1 MFAPFR
7 NRVDAGR
14 ALAERLR
21 DYADRPDVLVLA
33 LPRGGVP
40 VGFEVA
46 LALHV
51 PMDVFIVRKLG
62 VPGHEELAMGAI
74 ASGGVRVVNQ
84 SVVKSLGITGAILDK
99 AAQRE
104 HRELERREE
113 AYRSGRS
120 APHVRDRI
128 VILVDDGVAT
138 GSTMYAA
145 IAALRQLGAKKFVV
159 ATPTI
164 SSETFREMGR
174 EADDVVAVIAPEEFH
189 GVGQWYEDFA
199 QTSDEEV
206 VGLLESASRIPAGY
220 SAIREAEP
228 NRDLT

>member
-7 NRVDAGR
+7 DRVDAGR

-21 DYADRPDVLVLA
+21 EYAGRPEVLVLA

-40 VGFEVA
+40 VAFEVA
-46 LALHV
+46 LALQA

-74 ASGGVRVVNQ
+74 ASGGVRALNR
-84 SVVKSLGITGAILDK
+84 SVVESLGITDAVLDT

-104 HRELERREE
+104 QRELERREQ
-113 AYRSGRS
+113 AYRFGRP
-120 APHVRDRI
+120 APDVRDRV
-128 VILVDDGVAT
+128 VILIDDGVAT

-145 IAALRQLGAKKFVV
+145 ISALRQLGAGSIVV

-164 SSETFREMGR
+164 SSETFREMRR
-174 EADDVVAVIAPEEFH
+174 EADNVVAVIAPEDFQ
-189 GVGQWYEDFA
+189 GVGQWYGDFT
-199 QTSDEEV
+199 QTSDDEV
-206 VGLLESASRIPAGY
+206 CALLENASRIPAKC
-220 SAIREAEP
+220 STDREAAPDRE
-228 NRDLT
+228 LT